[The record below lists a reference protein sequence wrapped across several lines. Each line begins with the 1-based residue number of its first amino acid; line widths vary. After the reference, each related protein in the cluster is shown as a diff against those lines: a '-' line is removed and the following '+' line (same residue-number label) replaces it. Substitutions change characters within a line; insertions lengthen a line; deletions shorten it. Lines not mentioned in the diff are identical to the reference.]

1 MNELPASWVRA
12 RLDEVADVRLGRQR
26 SPKNHVGERMRPYL
40 RAANVTWSG
49 LDLSD
54 VKEMNFT
61 DQESEVFELRH
72 GDVLVAEA
80 SGSQSEVGKPA
91 IWRGEIPDCCFQNTL
106 LRVRSFGPLPEYLLY
121 LLRADAL
128 AGRLG
133 DAARGVGIHHLGAA
147 RLTSWMAGIAPAAEQ
162 KRIVVAIEEHLSRL
176 DAAERSLHVASQK
189 LEALRRATLLHAVDG
204 SWAVRPFGEI
214 LVSLRN
220 GVFVSRPAQRPPGI
234 PIFRISAVRPLTLD
248 VDDVRFADID
258 PAKADG
264 YFVQEGDLLFTRY
277 SGNPDYVGAC
287 ACVDA
292 LPRPTLHPDKLIR
305 AVVDRSLAEPGFIA
319 IALSTGPGRSAIE
332 QRRKTTAGQVGIA
345 GSELKKVPV
354 PIPPLGEQR
363 RILAEAERQLS
374 IVAAMAAE
382 ISRALRRSAGLRR
395 SILEQAFT
403 GKLVPQDP
411 SDEPASML
419 LERIA
424 AERVA
429 APEPSRRNRKIPA

>member
-1 MNELPASWVRA
+1 MLGGSVPFYKVADMNRAEGNVMDEAGIYLDDASIKRFRLRVAPPGTIILPKVGGAIATNKKRLLNQPAAFDTNTLGVVPASAV
-12 RLDEVADVRLGRQR
+12 
-26 SPKNHVGERMRPYL
+26 S
-40 RAANVTWSG
+40 
-49 LDLSD
+49 
-54 VKEMNFT
+54 
-61 DQESEVFELRH
+61 SEFILYCLQAIDLRH
-72 GDVLVAEA
+72 LTYGSPVPQVDRERLLELDV
-80 SGSQSEVGKPA
+80 
-91 IWRGEIPDCCFQNTL
+91 N
-106 LRVRSFGPLPEYLLY
+106 LPP
-121 LLRADAL
+121 
-128 AGRLG
+128 
-133 DAARGVGIHHLGAA
+133 
-147 RLTSWMAGIAPAAEQ
+147 SAEQ
-162 KRIVVAIEEHLSRL
+162 GRIVAAIEEHLSCL
-176 DAAERSLHVASQK
+176 DAAERSLHGARQK
-189 LEALRRATLLHAVDG
+189 LEALRHITLQHAIDG
-204 SWAVRPFGEI
+204 DWPFRPLGEV

-220 GVFVSRPAQRPPGI
+220 GVFVSRPAAEPPGI
-234 PIFRISAVRPLTLD
+234 PIFRISAVRPLTLE

-277 SGNPDYVGAC
+277 SGNPEYVGAC

-354 PIPPLGEQR
+354 PIPPLDEQR

-374 IVAAMAAE
+374 IVAAMAAQ

-403 GKLVPQDP
+403 GNLVPQDP
-411 SDEPASML
+411 SDEPASVL

-424 AERVA
+424 AERAA
-429 APEPSRRNRKIPA
+429 APKPSRRKRKTPA